1 MTPRQP
7 TADATSFAA
16 TMKGRTTASGAR
28 TTITIITSF
37 IFGLALAS
45 FCFLWYGIHRIDASY
60 SASSV
65 GGLAPLSPSR
75 NKVRSVKDDGSIVDT
90 VKESD
95 GAKATVG
102 TSDATSMLSGL
113 RILVTIASYDFMQF
127 AHLEEVL
134 DGFQDLCYA
143 GSKVDIVI
151 YTTVIVSFTRIV
163 FVDCCM

>member
-1 MTPRQP
+1 
-7 TADATSFAA
+7 
-16 TMKGRTTASGAR
+16 MKGRTTASGAR

-60 SASSV
+60 SASFV

-75 NKVRSVKDDGSIVDT
+75 NKVRTVKDDGSIVDT